1 MDLEI
6 VAGSAK
12 GVEALTLEVVTW
24 VTASLEGPPHDELE
38 PRGHAG
44 LGFCGGNSKLL
55 ASFDFL
61 L

>member
-44 LGFCGGNSKLL
+44 LGF
-55 ASFDFL
+55 
-61 L
+61 